1 MLDVCLSATP
11 HSYAQIVFSNAELI
25 WNELDDDD
33 DEASD
38 ERLDAICAEMVK
50 AIQNK
55 DIPGLGEMECVGKE
69 LRFVPNAGVQPYN
82 SIIQQQS
89 CKERAALLQQAV
101 HGRSVFDGSMRTS
114 LAYAAWGDLASRLP
128 SPVQGKLGYYKTCT
142 QYCGDTPVN
151 NFLGVQDDSF
161 NFYNRQRCNSFAKI
175 FNIYFGLDNPMARPI
190 SCGELGALEISRSTL
205 SHIDAHVD
213 CMAVAMKMNWIL
225 SNEEF
230 YSEFK
235 GFQGGKHPFNC
246 TSMDPYARSGSA
258 LTLSK
263 VVSSSST
270 PEISEPD
277 FQNYYPYLN
286 RLQQKILMREHIWDS
301 DKFMDDDD
309 NTAFTFALRD
319 AEVLHHYSQ
328 QQGAQIDTLVSK
340 VSDLA
345 GRGGAK
351 APTSSFEC
359 LYTPSDF
366 QNYYPY
372 ASIPPGN
379 TTYALQDT
387 SKCWAKEIAAFS
399 NISTAVYGRDFP
411 RYVDEREPDDSGALL
426 LRCNTVPRDLN
437 SGQSMRYT
445 FRSERDYRCRGD
457 DDDISTYPCR
467 LAPCCADTNKFG
479 SVSK

>member
-1 MLDVCLSATP
+1 
-11 HSYAQIVFSNAELI
+11 
-25 WNELDDDD
+25 
-33 DEASD
+33 
-38 ERLDAICAEMVK
+38 MVK

-69 LRFVPNAGVQPYN
+69 LLLRFVPNAGVQPYN

-142 QYCGDTPVN
+142 QYCGDRPVN
-151 NFLGVQDDSF
+151 NFLGVQDDSIYL
-161 NFYNRQRCNSFAKI
+161 YNRQRCNSFAKM

-190 SCGELGALEISRSTL
+190 SCGEKGALEISRSNSRNVEDIVTY

-225 SNEEF
+225 SNKEF
-230 YSEFK
+230 YSEFD
-235 GFQGGKHPFNC
+235 GYQGGKHPFNC

-399 NISTAVYGRDFP
+399 NISTAVYDRDFP
-411 RYVDEREPDDSGALL
+411 RYVDERDPDDSGALL
-426 LRCNTVPRDLN
+426 LRCNTVPRDRN

-445 FRSERDYRCRGD
+445 FRSDDRCRGD